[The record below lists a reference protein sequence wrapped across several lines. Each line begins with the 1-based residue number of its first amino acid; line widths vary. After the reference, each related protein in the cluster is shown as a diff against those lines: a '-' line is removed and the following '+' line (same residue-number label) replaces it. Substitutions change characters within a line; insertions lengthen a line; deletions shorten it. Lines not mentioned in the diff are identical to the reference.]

1 MFRINLMTAIVF
13 MKNNDVA
20 LAKKYLGR
28 AMKYA
33 KGADFA
39 LVMEALRLCK
49 RVQAERARNVGR

>member
-1 MFRINLMTAIVF
+1 MTAIVF